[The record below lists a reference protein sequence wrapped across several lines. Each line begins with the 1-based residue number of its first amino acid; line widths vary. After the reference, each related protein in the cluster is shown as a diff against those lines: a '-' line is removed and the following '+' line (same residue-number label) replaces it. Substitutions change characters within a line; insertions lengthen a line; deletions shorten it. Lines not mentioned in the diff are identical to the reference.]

1 LDFKGAA
8 LRRYVSLLLSIL
20 ILTAILFVVR
30 PENLLSDM
38 SRFPLD
44 ILSGAFALVIVN
56 QLTVVHRYRRI
67 LNHFGFEIPWG
78 PIFRASSLGNLAAL
92 VIIPLM
98 GHMIGRQAVL
108 RRAGVSPV
116 ENAMIVAYERILVA
130 LVSAAMA
137 VWGGLYLLGQG
148 VFGQMANIPFVEILL
163 VLSVAWVLN
172 WRLGWRAF
180 ERQHLAAV
188 FTWHNAG
195 RILELLLVTVVSL
208 GAMLACFV
216 LLFHVV
222 APGVGWLEL
231 VAMAAIVS
239 FGASIPVSFGGWGL
253 REVAA
258 VYVLGLAGVA
268 ADVALSASI
277 FVGLLSIAGV
287 LVLAGAVVLLTRT
300 MLLRVSDVAVGHPSG
315 MVEHA
320 SSFSTENVSAWLLYM
335 ATAVLI
341 FFQIHVSVSGTIV
354 NLNLADPFAV
364 LALSAVAMDAL
375 SRRQWPRWTVPG
387 FNTCLLMMGGV
398 FLLSLGWAW
407 WLRGNVSG
415 WAIGKVIGWVVLSGY
430 LAAGYLAVH
439 YYHRLG
445 FRRLVEIMVS
455 VLCVAVVC
463 AVVLAPMRSFDIPG
477 FVQLQTSG
485 LEGYSGN
492 RNALAFQLLVVMAVY
507 LPLLGRVRCAY
518 RSGKG
523 TSWLHILAL
532 GVLMGGLFLTASRSA
547 LIAFSLMVCTALA
560 LRVVGR
566 QMIVTG
572 LLVGVGFWWLVGAM
586 PMLWHGLLHL
596 VGLVGLSDRLDMLS
610 RGRFSTEVSDAG
622 RLEMLLAAVNAW
634 WHHPIFGGGLGSF
647 LQDSTGSL
655 GLEMIIHNTL
665 LWLMA
670 EVGLVGVAPFV
681 ITFVLII
688 RSAWGRRQSDT
699 VRAYAMLLLMLV
711 FAVMSQFHEVLYQR
725 IFWLGLGAVAGEFS
739 LSRRLSIP
747 LRRCGFQ

>member
-1 LDFKGAA
+1 M
-8 LRRYVSLLLSIL
+8 RRYVSLLLSALLLAGIF
-20 ILTAILFVVR
+20 FVVR
-30 PENLLSDM
+30 PENLLADM

-44 ILSGAFALVIVN
+44 ILAGAFTLVIVN

-67 LNHFGFEIPWG
+67 LSHFGFEIPWG

-92 VIIPLM
+92 VVIPLM
-98 GHMIGRQAVL
+98 GHMIGRQTVL
-108 RRAGVSPV
+108 RHAGVSSV

-130 LVSAAMA
+130 VVSAAMA
-137 VWGGLYLLGQG
+137 LWGGLYLLGQG
-148 VFGQMANIPFVEILL
+148 VFGQMANIPFIEILL
-163 VLSVAWVLN
+163 VLGVAWVLN
-172 WRLGWRAF
+172 RRLGWRSF

-188 FTWHNAG
+188 FTWRNAS
-195 RILELLLVTVVSL
+195 RILELLLVTAVSL
-208 GAMLACFV
+208 GAMLSCFA

-222 APGVGWLEL
+222 APRVGWLEL

-287 LVLAGAVVLLTRT
+287 LLLAGAVVLLTRDT
-300 MLLRVSDVAVGHPSG
+300 LRRVPDVAGGQFSGVVGH
-315 MVEHA
+315 V
-320 SSFSTENVSAWLLYM
+320 SSISTENVSAWLLYM

-341 FFQIHVSVSGTIV
+341 FFQIHVSVSGTTV

-364 LALSAVAMDAL
+364 LALSAVAMEAL

-387 FNTCLLMMGGV
+387 FNICLLVMGAV
-398 FLLSLGWAW
+398 FLSGLGWAW
-407 WLRGNVSG
+407 WLRGSVSG
-415 WAIGKVIGWVVLSGY
+415 WAVGKVIGWVVLLGY
-430 LAAGYLAVH
+430 LAAGYMAVH

-455 VLCVAVVC
+455 VLCAAVIC
-463 AVVLAPMRSFDIPG
+463 AAVLAPMRSFDIPG

-507 LPLLGRVRCAY
+507 LPLLGRVRPAY
-518 RSGKG
+518 RGGKKFC
-523 TSWLHILAL
+523 WLHVLAL
-532 GVLMGGLFLTASRSA
+532 GILMGGLFLTASRSA
-547 LIAFSLMVCTALA
+547 LITFALMVCAVLPS
-560 LRVVGR
+560 RVVGWR
-566 QMIVTG
+566 MIVAG

-586 PMLWHGLLHL
+586 PMLWRGLLGL
-596 VGLVGLSDRLDMLS
+596 IDLVGLSGDLGLSKRLDTLS
-610 RGRFSTEVSDAG
+610 RGRFSTEVSDQG
-622 RLEMLLAAVNAW
+622 RMEMLWAAVNAW

-647 LQDSTGSL
+647 LQDSTSSL
-655 GLEMIIHNTL
+655 GLKMIIHNTL

-670 EVGLVGVAPFV
+670 EVGLLGVAPFI

-688 RSAWGRRQSDT
+688 RSAWERRRSDI
-699 VRAYAMLLLMLV
+699 VRAHGLLLMMLV

-725 IFWLGLGAVAGEFS
+725 IFWLILGALAGEFA
-739 LSRRLSIP
+739 LSRRSSIP
-747 LRRCGFQ
+747 LQRCGFQ